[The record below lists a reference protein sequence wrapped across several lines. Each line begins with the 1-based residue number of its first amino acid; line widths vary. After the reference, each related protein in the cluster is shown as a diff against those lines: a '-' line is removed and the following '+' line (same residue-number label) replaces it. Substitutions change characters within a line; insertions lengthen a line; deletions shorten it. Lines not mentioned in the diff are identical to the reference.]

1 MDRDEFQTE
10 VLEIARSAQNY
21 RKWICRLTFPFLGD
35 NAIELGSGLGDHAA
49 EWLKMGTKRITLLER
64 SAIRV
69 DALRRLFANDT
80 RVEVQE
86 VDSDN
91 KIGLDESS
99 YSCFISLN
107 VLEHLNDDKA
117 IFDTAYRVLQDDGL
131 FVAFVPAHNFLFSR
145 FDKNIGHLRRYS
157 KNLMRNRMIDAG
169 FEVEEIRSVNFA
181 GWFTW
186 LIGMRMLRLSPKDG
200 ALLTIWDRVIV
211 PLSSVSERLIT
222 PPFGQSIIAI
232 GKKT

>member
-1 MDRDEFQTE
+1 MDSDEFQTE
-10 VLEIARSAQNY
+10 VLEVARSAQNY
-21 RKWICRLTFPFLGD
+21 RKWICCLTFRYLGD

-49 EWLKMGTKRITLLER
+49 EWLKMGAKKITLLEK
-64 SAIRV
+64 SATRV
-69 DALRRLFANDT
+69 ETLGRLFANDA

-91 KIGLDESS
+91 QIGLDESI

-117 IFDTAYRVLQDDGL
+117 IFETAYRVLRDDGV

-145 FDKNIGHLRRYS
+145 FDKEIGHLRRYS
-157 KNLMRNRMIDAG
+157 KGLMRRRMIDAG
-169 FEVEEIRSVNFA
+169 FKVEKIQSVNFA

-186 LIGMRMLRLSPKDG
+186 LIGMRILRLNPKDG
-200 ALLTIWDRVIV
+200 VLLSIWDRVIV
-211 PLSSVSERLIT
+211 PLSSVSERLFT